1 MRKDSIMIIIDKQ
14 ADSTEN
20 TTLENKADKV
30 TEQANDL
37 KSATEVAALMQK
49 AISEPE
55 SETAKSETTVSK
67 PETAKPETE
76 SEYLGADLKQNEKSD
91 LKPDEKADLKLY
103 ENDPELLTKLEQK
116 GITKLGNDFDFDIM
130 ITDYAQFKQLITK
143 WLKEYQEQDQE
154 RDKDFDSLADCVLTR
169 NYDERQD
176 LKRFLNLRSQ
186 PKVLPA
192 LNFANAKYLLAVV
205 LPKKQHLVYL
215 YPLNRATLAYIRQM
229 LNSKKCNVKNKA
241 DWQNYLER
249 LTAECAPIDKQYL
262 DYDLAQFEQL
272 DQASYGDLGIYKFN
286 ASGYVCHDTALQ
298 SDDHWREID

>member
-1 MRKDSIMIIIDKQ
+1 MRKDLIMIIIDNQ
-14 ADSTEN
+14 NDSKEN
-20 TTLENKADKV
+20 TTLENKADKE
-30 TEQANDL
+30 TTQA
-37 KSATEVAALMQK
+37 AV
-49 AISEPE
+49 SEPE
-55 SETAKSETTVSK
+55 TKIADSKTKAVESETE
-67 PETAKPETE
+67 P
-76 SEYLGADLKQNEKSD
+76 EYLGTELKQD
-91 LKPDEKADLKLY
+91 GKADLELY
-103 ENDPELLTKLEQK
+103 ENDPELFAKLEQK
-116 GITKLGNDFDFDIM
+116 GITKPNNDFGFDIM

-154 RDKDFDSLADCVLTR
+154 RTKDFNSLTDCVLTR

-205 LPKKQHLVYL
+205 LPKKRHLVYL
-215 YPLNRATLAYIRQM
+215 YPLNRTTLAYVRQE
-229 LNSKKCNVKNKA
+229 LNRKECDIQNKA
-241 DWQNYLER
+241 DWQNYLDR
-249 LTAECAPIDKQYL
+249 LIAECAPIDKQYL
-262 DYDLAQFEQL
+262 DYDLAQFAQL

>member
-1 MRKDSIMIIIDKQ
+1 MIIIDKQ

-55 SETAKSETTVSK
+55 TKSESETAKSETES
-67 PETAKPETE
+67 AKPETE
-76 SEYLGADLKQNEKSD
+76 TEYLGEDLKQNK
-91 LKPDEKADLKLY
+91 KADLKLY
-103 ENDPELLTKLEQK
+103 ENDPELFAKLEQK
-116 GITKLGNDFDFDIM
+116 GITKPDNDFDFDIM
-130 ITDYAQFKQLITK
+130 ITDYAQFEQLITK

-154 RDKDFDSLADCVLTR
+154 RDKDFDSLSDCVLTR

-192 LNFANAKYLLAVV
+192 LNFANAKYLLVVV
-205 LPKKQHLVYL
+205 LPKKRHLVYL
-215 YPLNRATLAYIRQM
+215 YPLNRATLVYIREL

-298 SDDHWREID
+298 SDDHWRELD